1 MKSHIVPLVLL
12 LSMFGCAHAYHWAKA
27 EATQQEWTKDSDACE
42 RYDKERAYFERGFM
56 GNLTVQDF
64 LIDAFGHEVLI
75 RNSIDRVLHLRQSTS
90 IFGGK
95 TVEYFPT
102 RAGELLSV
110 IAIEQHM
117 ITLIGNGGN
126 QYHAR
131 YFAAQERP
139 KVAPL
144 RPADILVV
152 IHPNP
157 VGKSALVEHATKGWR
172 DGDQYHLIFDVA

>member
-1 MKSHIVPLVLL
+1 
-12 LSMFGCAHAYHWAKA
+12 
-27 EATQQEWTKDSDACE
+27 
-42 RYDKERAYFERGFM
+42 
-56 GNLTVQDF
+56 
-64 LIDAFGHEVLI
+64 LIDAFWHKVTI
-75 RNSIDRVLHLRQSTS
+75 WNSLDSVLHLRQSTS

-152 IHPNP
+152 IHPDP
-157 VGKSALVEHATKGWR
+157 VGKSAVVEHATKGWR

>member
-1 MKSHIVPLVLL
+1 MTSRI
-12 LSMFGCAHAYHWAKA
+12 
-27 EATQQEWTKDSDACE
+27 
-42 RYDKERAYFERGFM
+42 
-56 GNLTVQDF
+56 
-64 LIDAFGHEVLI
+64 
-75 RNSIDRVLHLRQSTS
+75 VLHLRQSTS

-139 KVAPL
+139 KVVPL